1 MERLEKERSEL
12 KKRRKRGEIKK
23 RKGGGGGMYTYI
35 DRILAVVSGFD
46 PISAGEECDK
56 GMEELID
63 DPQIIPQII
72 LFLDLKNNFS

>member
-1 MERLEKERSEL
+1 
-12 KKRRKRGEIKK
+12 
-23 RKGGGGGMYTYI
+23 MYTYI
-35 DRILAVVSGFD
+35 DRILAIVSGFD